1 MATAE
6 DAAGIARVQVESWRT
21 TYRGIV
27 PTEFLAGMDVAGRE
41 RAWREQF
48 AKRQALTFVAE
59 DGAVVGFISGGAL
72 RDRISGYDSELYAVY
87 LVKECQGLGVGREMV
102 RALARGLRAD
112 GFGAMVVWVLEE
124 NPAVGF
130 YKRMGAR
137 PIAGKMITIAG
148 ARLGELGLG
157 WGSLEELV

>member
-1 MATAE
+1 
-6 DAAGIARVQVESWRT
+6 
-21 TYRGIV
+21 
-27 PTEFLAGMDVAGRE
+27 
-41 RAWREQF
+41 
-48 AKRQALTFVAE
+48 
-59 DGAVVGFISGGAL
+59 
-72 RDRISGYDSELYAVY
+72 
-87 LVKECQGLGVGREMV
+87 
-102 RALARGLRAD
+102 
-112 GFGAMVVWVLEE
+112 VLEE